1 MTVCSDEPIDMPR
14 DWYEARMAGTD
25 RFAQELRIADAVA
38 RRDGSREGF
47 WGLYGADE
55 GIEWIADRPIT
66 DDDPLL
72 EYPEFA
78 ENAVVEVST
87 RDVGLAPR

>member
-1 MTVCSDEPIDMPR
+1 MCAFTIGADDHPVGPQEVFDCGS
-14 DWYEARMAGTD
+14 
-25 RFAQELRIADAVA
+25 FAQELRIADAVA